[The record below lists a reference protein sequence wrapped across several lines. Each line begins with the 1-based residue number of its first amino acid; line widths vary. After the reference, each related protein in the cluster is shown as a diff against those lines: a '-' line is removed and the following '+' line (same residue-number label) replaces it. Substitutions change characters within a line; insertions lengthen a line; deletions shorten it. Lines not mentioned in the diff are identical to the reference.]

1 MGNKK
6 LDGTHVYHI
15 SGSGIRTDE
24 QLYEMAMAEFKDEF
38 YFELKNHKHYKK
50 MSDIQHEVFVSRSIV
65 PQKSDYDIENDVN
78 HYRLEV
84 KVWDE
89 HSWKLKH
96 RLRKQIDE
104 WCLTRYTT
112 PVLGVFARWLFRRL

>member
-15 SGSGIRTDE
+15 SGSGTRTDE

-50 MSDIQHEVFVSRSIV
+50 MSDIPHEVFASRSIV
-65 PQKSDYDIENDVN
+65 PRKSDYDIENDVN

-84 KVWDE
+84 KVFDPY
-89 HSWKLKH
+89 SWAFRY
-96 RLRKQIDE
+96 RLSATVEE
-104 WCLTRYTT
+104 WCLTFYKT
-112 PVLGVFARWLFRRL
+112 PVVGVFARWLFRRM